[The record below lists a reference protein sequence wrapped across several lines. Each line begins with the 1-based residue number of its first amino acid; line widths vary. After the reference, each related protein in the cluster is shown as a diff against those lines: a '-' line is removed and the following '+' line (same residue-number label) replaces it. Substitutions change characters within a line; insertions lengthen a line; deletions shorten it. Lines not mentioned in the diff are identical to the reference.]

1 MDNIDKYIGFEYN
14 GVKVNMGPKANI
26 KGFIINE
33 GEDLKF
39 PSLPSFSNE
48 FAFPKF
54 GEISYFLGTT
64 KENRTIGFTVA
75 LHEVTIQQY
84 RNFLSQLS
92 SDNPNYSNILKFDY
106 NEYFGYKVKLNSIS
120 EGKFVVSRTCV
131 TNEDP
136 TDLYYIELD
145 LEFVTYNDW
154 AAQYLNEYEPIIYM
168 VESEDT
174 SITFADL
181 FTFAVD
187 YSGSKI
193 EINNGG
199 TLPIYLK
206 ITFTGSMAQSNAST
220 FTIEV
225 NEEEWIT
232 FPRTSNSITVFTKF
246 GLVWDNNSNSFLPT
260 TESKGAIEI
269 PSGEITTITFTSS
282 DQFDF
287 SSITVE
293 AILREII

>member
-1 MDNIDKYIGFEYN
+1 MGNMDKYIGFEYN
-14 GVKVNMGPKANI
+14 GIKVNMGPNADI
-26 KGFIINE
+26 KGFILNE

-54 GEISYFLGTT
+54 GEVSYFLGTT

-92 SDNPNYSNILKFDY
+92 SDNPGYSNILKFDY

-145 LEFVTYNDW
+145 LEFVTYND
-154 AAQYLNEYEPIIYM
+154 
-168 VESEDT
+168 
-174 SITFADL
+174 
-181 FTFAVD
+181 
-187 YSGSKI
+187 
-193 EINNGG
+193 
-199 TLPIYLK
+199 
-206 ITFTGSMAQSNAST
+206 
-220 FTIEV
+220 
-225 NEEEWIT
+225 
-232 FPRTSNSITVFTKF
+232 
-246 GLVWDNNSNSFLPT
+246 
-260 TESKGAIEI
+260 
-269 PSGEITTITFTSS
+269 
-282 DQFDF
+282 
-287 SSITVE
+287 
-293 AILREII
+293 

>member
-1 MDNIDKYIGFEYN
+1 MDDKYIGFEYN
-14 GVKVNMGPKANI
+14 GIKVNMEPNADI
-26 KGFIINE
+26 KGFILNE

-39 PSLPSFSNE
+39 PSLPSFNNE

-92 SDNPNYSNILKFDY
+92 SDNPGYSNILKFDY

-131 TNEDP
+131 ANEDP

-154 AAQYLNEYEPIIYM
+154 AAQYLNGSIIDM
-168 VESEDT
+168 SKNT
-174 SITFADL
+174 PTTFADL
-181 FTFAVD
+181 FTFTANN
-187 YSGSKI
+187 SRKEL
-193 EINNGG
+193 EINNNG

-206 ITFTGSMAQSNAST
+206 ITFTEAIPQNT
-220 FTIEV
+220 RNFTIKV
-225 NEEEWIT
+225 NGEDWIT

-246 GLVWDNNSNSFLPT
+246 GLVWDNSSNSFLST
-260 TESKGAIEI
+260 TRNKGAIEI
-269 PSGEITTITFTSS
+269 PSSATTTITFTSS
-282 DQFDF
+282 GTFNF
-287 SSITVE
+287 SSIIVE

>member
-14 GVKVNMGPKANI
+14 GIKVNMEPDANI
-26 KGFIINE
+26 KGFILNE

-54 GEISYFLGTT
+54 GEVSYFLGTT

-75 LHEVTIQQY
+75 LHEITIQQY

-106 NEYFGYKVKLNSIS
+106 NQYFGYKVKLNSIS
-120 EGKFVVSRTCV
+120 EGKFLVSRTCDIDEV
-131 TNEDP
+131 P
-136 TDLYYIELD
+136 TDLYYVELD

-154 AAQYLNEYEPIIYM
+154 AAQYLNESVIDMGEN
-168 VESEDT
+168 T
-174 SITFADL
+174 STTFADL
-181 FTFAVD
+181 FTFVVD
-187 YSGSKI
+187 DSEGKL
-193 EINNGG
+193 EIDNGG

-206 ITFTGSMAQSNAST
+206 ITFTEPIPENTSN
-220 FTIEV
+220 FTIKV
-225 NEEEWIT
+225 NGENWIT

-246 GLVWDNNSNSFLPT
+246 GLVWDNSSNSFLST
-260 TESKGAIEI
+260 TANKGAIEI
-269 PSGEITTITFTSS
+269 PSGTITTITFTSS
-282 DQFDF
+282 SGTFDF
-287 SSITVE
+287 SSIIVE

>member
-14 GVKVNMGPKANI
+14 GIKVNMESDANI

-54 GEISYFLGTT
+54 GEVSYFLGTT

-75 LHEVTIQQY
+75 LYEITIQQY

-92 SDNPNYSNILKFDY
+92 SDNPSYSNILKFDY
-106 NEYFGYKVKLNSIS
+106 NQYFGYKVKLNSIS
-120 EGKFVVSRTCV
+120 EGKFIVSRTCV

-136 TDLYYIELD
+136 TDLYYVELD

-154 AAQYLNEYEPIIYM
+154 AAQYLNESIINMSAVEP
-168 VESEDT
+168 T
-174 SITFADL
+174 TFADL
-181 FTFAVD
+181 FTFTANN
-187 YSGSKI
+187 STGELKI
-193 EINNGG
+193 DNGG

-206 ITFTGSMAQSNAST
+206 ITFTESIPQNTSN
-220 FTIEV
+220 FTIKV
-225 NEEEWIT
+225 NGEDWIT
-232 FPRTSNSITVFTKF
+232 FPRISNDITVFTKF
-246 GLVWDNNSNSFLPT
+246 GLVWDNSSNSFLLT
-260 TESKGAIEI
+260 TANKGAIEI
-269 PSGEITTITFTSS
+269 PSGTITTITFTSS
-282 DQFDF
+282 SGTFDF
-287 SSITVE
+287 SRIAVE